1 MMSGK
6 KQSFDPKDR
15 QILYTFWDELPE
27 RKIIVDYDDNFFTHL
42 ARKLIFHIVGKGV
55 KEQTPSGEEG
65 IRRAL
70 NAQEIHQRVKDLSQI
85 KFKGREIPKELDL
98 SLHSLYFH
106 IQKLEEV
113 GFIKTV
119 AILKEG
125 RHNVSYYGR
134 VAKIVLFKEN
144 YKEDENIKNSFNA
157 MSKIAT
163 LLNPNH
169 GSEKVMEFYDD
180 FVAINKESLDIIQ
193 RKLAKFEKQIND
205 ADIDPNDLQTF
216 FTLMNSINPKFI
228 KLFSEI
234 IDYFYLKIWD

>member
-6 KQSFDPKDR
+6 KQPFNPKDR
-15 QILYTFWDELPE
+15 EILYSFWDDLPE
-27 RKIIVDYDDNFFTHL
+27 RKIVVDYDDNFFTHL
-42 ARKLIFHIVGKGV
+42 GRKFSFDITGKGV
-55 KEQTPSGEEG
+55 KQQTPTGERS
-65 IRRAL
+65 RRAL
-70 NAQEIHQRVKDLSQI
+70 SAREIHQFVKDISENKL
-85 KFKGREIPKELDL
+85 KDRKMPKELDL

-106 IQKLEEV
+106 SQKLEEV

-134 VAKIVLFKEN
+134 VARVVLFKED
-144 YKEDENIKNSFNA
+144 YKEDETIKNSFNA
-157 MSKIAT
+157 MSKIAP

-169 GSEKVMEFYDD
+169 SSEKVMEYYDE
-180 FVAINKESLDIIQ
+180 FVTINKESLDIIQ
-193 RKLAKFEKQIND
+193 RKLAKFEKQID
-205 ADIDPNDLQTF
+205 AADIDPNELQTF

-234 IDYFYLKIWD
+234 IDYFELKIWD